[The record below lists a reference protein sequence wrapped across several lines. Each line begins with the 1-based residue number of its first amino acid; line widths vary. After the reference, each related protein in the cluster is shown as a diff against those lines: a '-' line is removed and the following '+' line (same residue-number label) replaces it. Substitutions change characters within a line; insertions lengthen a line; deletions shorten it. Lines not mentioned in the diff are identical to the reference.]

1 MTESKTFFRNT
12 IMRLSELRFNMRGK
26 YVRDKS
32 GRAIPTFGKVGSGRD
47 LPSRLFSKVGSGR
60 DWPSRTLKIVE
71 VSREKSREV
80 GKSRGKSGKVGEI
93 PIFPDF

>member
-1 MTESKTFFRNT
+1 MV
-12 IMRLSELRFNMRGK
+12 ELIETK

>member
-1 MTESKTFFRNT
+1 MLCCIEWESVKKTVCY
-12 IMRLSELRFNMRGK
+12 K

-80 GKSRGKSGKVGEI
+80 RKSRGN
-93 PIFPDF
+93 PDF